1 MIRPSFVLITRRRV
15 GFLDRFRPP
24 GGLAH
29 PEAEQRLQAVDRL
42 ATAELDLLEP
52 LVRGDADARVRRA
65 AVLRLRNPRIL
76 AEAARGDV
84 DAGVREAAL
93 STLVTRALGARDDA
107 DGLPAVE
114 GIDDPKHLTTIARSA
129 TLESIALAALGRIS
143 DERGLAGV
151 ARQGEHA
158 AVRQA
163 ALDGLKSAAEI
174 SHVAL
179 RGEHRDT
186 SLLAVERIDDPGLL
200 ETIASRA
207 RLKPVARRARARLR
221 GADGDEGQAAE
232 TSRAGSDRAAQ
243 ERLIAEVESLG
254 ADGAWD
260 EVPSRLER
268 LRDAWIEEL
277 AAVDDDLDERFRS
290 LCHAARVRML
300 AHHEEQAERERR
312 ERHLEER
319 LGPRRRLCEAV
330 EGATA
335 DATEAVLSEAR
346 AAWAA
351 LPVAEGPEAEGLEA
365 RFLAA
370 CAALGEARERRD
382 TAEKAKSEREEAARQ
397 SEAALAKRSASLK
410 VLERLATTS
419 EALAKKEDAALA
431 KLERALRDLKTT
443 LQEIPPLPTPKDH
456 ETIVKRLKA
465 VQAEILPR
473 IQTLRDTDRWQRW
486 ANAAVQEELCARME
500 DLAAAVEG
508 EGADQSAAGSGM
520 RELMERWR
528 AAGPAPPDRSMSLW
542 NRFKAARDRV
552 REKAD
557 AWFQKQMEEAGGN
570 LKLKEALCE
579 RAEALSASTDWIKTA
594 EAIKG
599 LQNEWRAIGPV
610 SRGHEKAIWER
621 FRKACDQFFKARD
634 EDLSKRKGEWAKHL
648 ESKVALCER
657 AESLADSTDWKTTA
671 DEIKKLQAEWKTTG
685 PVRRNQSEAV
695 WNRFR
700 AACDRFF
707 ERYKNRDAVERDT
720 LVAER
725 LALCAEIEA
734 LAPPVE
740 TAPAPSGSAAAPE
753 AASAEGG
760 VAETGEAPAPESAT
774 AGPDAGEPEPVPR
787 AAAVAPAP
795 PASSEEMVG
804 RLRAGLERWR
814 HMRGLPPEQMGPLNT
829 RFFAAFDRALK
840 AHPSAFQGTSLDA
853 EANLKR
859 MQDLVAKVERLAP
872 SAAGPDTSGLT
883 PGERLASM
891 WREAL
896 ATNTMGG
903 RIADESRAR
912 AAAEEARRAQA
923 AWQRLGYVPEPE
935 RRKLQQ
941 AFDRACRAIFSAR
954 GADGPTGPEGRER
967 PRDGR
972 PRGGGR
978 GGDGRGGDGRPRG
991 GGPGGGGG
999 RPPGRSRELQA
1010 GSRSSGAKS

>member
-1 MIRPSFVLITRRRV
+1 M

-24 GGLAH
+24 GGLEH

-42 ATAELDLLEP
+42 ATADLELLEP
-52 LVRGDADARVRRA
+52 LAKGDADARVRQA
-65 AVLRLRNPRIL
+65 AVRRVRNAQVL
-76 AEAARGDV
+76 AEAARGDA
-84 DAGVREAAL
+84 DPGVREAAL
-93 STLVTRALGARDDA
+93 AALVARALGARDDA

-129 TLESIALAALGRIS
+129 ALESIALAALGRLS

-163 ALDGLKSAAEI
+163 ALENLKSAAEI

-200 ETIASRA
+200 ESIASRA

-221 GADGDEGQAAE
+221 GSEGDEAAAAE
-232 TSRAGSDRAAQ
+232 TARAGSDRAAQ
-243 ERLIAEVESLG
+243 ERLIAEVEALG
-254 ADGAWD
+254 ADEAWD

-268 LRDAWIEEL
+268 LRDSWIEEL
-277 AAVDDDLDERFRS
+277 AAVDDDLDERFREQ
-290 LCHAARVRML
+290 CHAARVRLL
-300 AHHEEQAERERR
+300 AWQEERALSERR
-312 ERHLEER
+312 ERDLEER

-335 DATEAVLSEAR
+335 DATEAVLLEAR
-346 AAWAA
+346 TAWAA
-351 LPVAEGPEAEGLEA
+351 LPEAEGPEAEALEA

-370 CAALGEARERRD
+370 CAAIGEARQKRD
-382 TAEKAKSEREEAARQ
+382 TEEKAQSDRAEATRQ
-397 SEAALAKRSASLK
+397 SEAALAKRRESLK

-431 KLERALRDLKTT
+431 KLERALRDLKVG

-465 VQAEILPR
+465 VQAELLPKV
-473 IQTLRDTDRWQRW
+473 QTLRDTDRWQRW

-500 DLAAAVEG
+500 DLAAAVET
-508 EGADQSAAGSGM
+508 EGADLSAAGSGM

-557 AWFQKQMEEAGGN
+557 VYFQKQAEEAGGN
-570 LKLKEALCE
+570 LKAKEALCE
-579 RAEALSASTDWIKTA
+579 RAEALSASTDWMKTA
-594 EAIKG
+594 ESIKG
-599 LQNEWRAIGPV
+599 LQNEWKAIGPV

-657 AESLADSTDWKTTA
+657 AEALADSTDWKTTA

-685 PVRRNQSEAV
+685 PVRRNQSETV

-707 ERYKNRDAVERDT
+707 ERYKNRDAVEREG

-734 LAPPVE
+734 LAPPAE
-740 TAPAPSGSAAAPE
+740 TVQAAPAPTGDVTAVAGEGSAEIGAAS
-753 AASAEGG
+753 AASAEG
-760 VAETGEAPAPESAT
+760 VPAEAAPAE
-774 AGPDAGEPEPVPR
+774 
-787 AAAVAPAP
+787 AAAPVPAP
-795 PASSEEMVG
+795 PASPEEMVG

-814 HMRGLPPEQMGPLNT
+814 RMRGLPPEQMGPLNT

-840 AHPSAFQGTSLDA
+840 AHPGAFQGTSLDA

-859 MQDLVAKVERLAP
+859 MQDLVAKVEKLAP
-872 SAAGPDTSGLT
+872 SAGSAPDTSGLT

-935 RRKLQQ
+935 RRRLQQ

-954 GADGPTGPEGRER
+954 GADGPTGPEGRDRR
-967 PRDGR
+967 PGGDGR

-978 GGDGRGGDGRPRG
+978 GGDGRPRGKGPGG
-991 GGPGGGGG
+991 GGPGGGN
-999 RPPGRSRELQA
+999 RPPGRPRDLQA

>member
-1 MIRPSFVLITRRRV
+1 V

-24 GGLAH
+24 GGLEH
-29 PEAEQRLQAVDRL
+29 PEAEQRLQAVERL
-42 ATAELDLLEP
+42 ATADLALLEP
-52 LVRGDADARVRRA
+52 LARGDADERVRRA
-65 AVLRLRNPRIL
+65 AVRRLRNPRVL
-76 AEAARGDV
+76 AEAARGDA
-84 DAGVREAAL
+84 DPLVREAAL
-93 STLVTRALGARDDA
+93 SALVARALGAREDV

-114 GIDDPKHLTTIARSA
+114 GIDDPRHLTTIARSA
-129 TLESIALAALGRIS
+129 ALESIALAALGRIS
-143 DERGLAGV
+143 DERGLGGV

-163 ALDGLKSAAEI
+163 ALESLKNPVEI
-174 SHVAL
+174 SQVAL

-186 SLLAVERIDDPGLL
+186 SLLAVERIDDPALL
-200 ETIASRA
+200 ETVASRA

-221 GADGDEGQAAE
+221 GSDGEEQAAGE
-232 TSRAGSDRAAQ
+232 ASRPGTDRAAQ
-243 ERLIAEVESLG
+243 ERLIAEVEGLG

-260 EVPSRLER
+260 DVSPRLER

-277 AAVDDDLDERFRS
+277 AAVDDDLDERFREQ
-290 LCHAARVRML
+290 CHAARVRLL
-300 AHHEEQAERERR
+300 AWQEERADRERR
-312 ERHLEER
+312 ERDLEER

-351 LPVAEGPEAEGLEA
+351 LATAEGPEAEALEA

-370 CAALGEARERRD
+370 CAAIGEARERRD
-382 TAEKAKSEREEAARQ
+382 TEEREKSEREQASRQTEAAV
-397 SEAALAKRSASLK
+397 AKRSASLK
-410 VLERLATTS
+410 VLERLAMTS
-419 EALAKKEDAALA
+419 EALAKKEDAPLA
-431 KLERALRDLKTT
+431 KLERAVRDLKTAI
-443 LQEIPPLPTPKDH
+443 QEIPPLPTAKDH
-456 ETIVKRLKA
+456 ETIVRRLKA
-465 VQAEILPR
+465 VQAELQPKV
-473 IQTLRDTDRWQRW
+473 QTQRDTDRWQRW

-500 DLAAAVEG
+500 DLATAVET
-508 EGADQSAAGSGM
+508 EGGDQSAAGSGM

-557 AWFQKQMEEAGGN
+557 AFFQKQMEEAGAN

-579 RAEALSASTDWIKTA
+579 RAEALSASTDWMKTA

-599 LQNEWRAIGPV
+599 LQNEWKAIGPV

-648 ESKVALCER
+648 ENKVALCER
-657 AESLADSTDWKTTA
+657 AEALADSTDWKTTA
-671 DEIKKLQAEWKTTG
+671 EEIKKLQAEWKTTG

-707 ERYKNRDAVERDT
+707 ERFKNRDAVEREGVMT
-720 LVAER
+720 ER

-734 LAPPVE
+734 LAPPAE
-740 TAPAPSGSAAAPE
+740 PAEGAPSEAAAPAIEGAAPE
-753 AASAEGG
+753 A
-760 VAETGEAPAPESAT
+760 VAALSPETST
-774 AGPDAGEPEPVPR
+774 PEPPS
-787 AAAVAPAP
+787 AAPVAIPAP
-795 PASSEEMVG
+795 PTSPEEMVG

-814 HMRGLPPEQMGPLNT
+814 RMRGLPPDQMGPLNT

-840 AHPSAFQGTSLDA
+840 AHPGAFQGTSLDA

-872 SAAGPDTSGLT
+872 SAAAPDTSGLT

-935 RRKLQQ
+935 RRRLQQ

-954 GADGPTGPEGRER
+954 GADGPTGPEGRDR
-967 PRDGR
+967 GPRGDGR

-991 GGPGGGGG
+991 KGPGGGGPGGGGG
-999 RPPGRSRELQA
+999 RPTGRPRDLQA
-1010 GSRSSGAKS
+1010 GSRSSDAKS

>member
-1 MIRPSFVLITRRRV
+1 V

-29 PEAEQRLQAVDRL
+29 PEPEERLQAVERL
-42 ATAELDLLEP
+42 ATADLQLLEP
-52 LVRGDADARVRRA
+52 LAQQDADPRVRRA
-65 AVLRLRNPRIL
+65 AVLRLRNPRVL
-76 AEAARGDV
+76 AEAARGD
-84 DAGVREAAL
+84 AEALVREAAAAAL
-93 STLVTRALGARDDA
+93 LGRALQARDDA
-107 DGLPAVE
+107 DGIAAVE
-114 GIDDPKHLTTIARSA
+114 GLDDPRHLTTVARSA
-129 TLESIALAALGRIS
+129 ALEAVARRALERLA

-163 ALDGLKSAAEI
+163 ALERLASAVEI

-186 SLLAVERIDDPGLL
+186 SLLAVERLEDPELL
-200 ETIASRA
+200 EAIAARA

-221 GADGDEGQAAE
+221 GTDGDEAAADAA
-232 TSRAGSDRAAQ
+232 RPGSDRAAQ
-243 ERLIAEVESLG
+243 ERLIAEVDALG
-254 ADGAWD
+254 ADGAWE
-260 EVPSRLER
+260 EVPERLER
-268 LRDAWIEEL
+268 LRDAWIEDL
-277 AAVDDDLDERFRS
+277 VAVDDDLDERFRER
-290 LCHAARVRML
+290 CHQARVRLL
-300 AHHEEQAERERR
+300 AFQEERAERERR
-312 ERHLEER
+312 ERDLEER

-330 EGATA
+330 EGAPAESA
-335 DATEAVLSEAR
+335 DAVLAEAR
-346 AAWAA
+346 AAWVA
-351 LPVAEGPEAEGLEA
+351 LPPAEGPEADGLEA

-370 CAALGEARERRD
+370 CSAAESARTQRASEAR
-382 TAEKAKSEREEAARQ
+382 AKTEQEESSRQ
-397 SEAALAKRSASLK
+397 AEAALAKRQAGLK
-410 VLERLATTS
+410 TLERLAVTS
-419 EALAKKEDAALA
+419 EALAKKDDAALA
-431 KLERALRDLKTT
+431 KLERALRDLRTA
-443 LQEIPPLPTPKDH
+443 LQEIPPLPTAKDH

-465 VQAEILPR
+465 VQTELGPKLQAV
-473 IQTLRDTDRWQRW
+473 RDTDRWQRW

-500 DLAAAVEG
+500 DLATAVET
-508 EGADQSAAGSGM
+508 EGADGSAAGAGM

-552 REKAD
+552 RDKAD
-557 AWFQKQMEEAGGN
+557 AYFQKQVEEAGVN
-570 LKLKEALCE
+570 LKTKEALCE

-599 LQNEWRAIGPV
+599 LQNEWKAIGPV

-634 EDLSKRKGEWAKHL
+634 EDLSKRKGEWSKHL
-648 ESKVALCER
+648 EAKVALCEK
-657 AESLADSTDWKTTA
+657 AELLADSTDWKATA
-671 DEIKKLQAEWKTTG
+671 DEFKKLQADWKATG
-685 PVRRNQSEAV
+685 PVRRNQSEAI
-695 WNRFR
+695 WHRFR
-700 AACDRFF
+700 TACDRFF
-707 ERYKNRDAVERDT
+707 ERYKNRDAVERDS
-720 LVAER
+720 LMAER

-734 LAPPVE
+734 LAPPAAAAE
-740 TAPAPSGSAAAPE
+740 AAPAETDAGAAPAEPGAAAPAE
-753 AASAEGG
+753 PDVAA
-760 VAETGEAPAPESAT
+760 
-774 AGPDAGEPEPVPR
+774 AGPAAEPDAPR
-787 AAAVAPAP
+787 TVIAP
-795 PASSEEMVG
+795 PASTEEMVG

-814 HMRGLPPEQMGPLNT
+814 RMRGLPPEQMGPLNT

-840 AHPSAFQGTSLDA
+840 THPAAFQGTSLDA

-872 SAAGPDTSGLT
+872 SADAPDTSALT

-912 AAAEEARRAQA
+912 AAAEEARKAQA

-935 RRKLQQ
+935 RRRLQQ
-941 AFDRACRAIFSAR
+941 AFDRACRAIFAAR
-954 GADGPTGPEGRER
+954 GADGPTGPEGRDRR
-967 PRDGR
+967 PDGR
-972 PRGGGR
+972 PPRGGP
-978 GGDGRGGDGRPRG
+978 GRGGDGRPR

-999 RPPGRSRELQA
+999 RPPGRSRDLQA